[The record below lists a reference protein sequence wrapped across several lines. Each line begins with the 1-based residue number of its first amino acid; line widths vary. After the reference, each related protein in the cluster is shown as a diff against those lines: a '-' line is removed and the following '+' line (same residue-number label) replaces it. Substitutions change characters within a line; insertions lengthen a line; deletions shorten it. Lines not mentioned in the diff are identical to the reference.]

1 MERFL
6 KLFKIADLRNK
17 LLFVAALL
25 VVFRVIAAIPVP
37 GVDAAALSKFF
48 SESQFGQLFGALSSF
63 TAGGLNSFSIVML
76 GLSPYIT
83 ASIIMQLLTMIF
95 PSLEQMY
102 KYEGEAGRQ
111 RFNQYS
117 RVLTVPLSIIQG
129 YAFMILLSRS
139 GVIGSMSPFTW
150 ANSLVV
156 IATGSLFLMWLGELI
171 SEKNIGNGV
180 SFLIF
185 AGIVAGLPATIR
197 QSLFTYSA
205 DKLFTYAVFIII
217 GLIVIAGVVYLTE
230 AQRNIPINY
239 ARRVRGSRVFGG
251 VSTYLPMRVNNAGVM
266 PIIFALSLLLFPGM
280 IGGFMT
286 AAHSTFISSVGR
298 SVVSLVQNP
307 WFYGIIYFL
316 LVVLF
321 TYFYT
326 AVTFDP
332 KSISENIQKQ
342 GGYIPGIRPG
352 IPTSQFLSH
361 LLNRV
366 TLVGA
371 VFLGAIAVLP
381 QIVRGATGITTLT
394 IGGTSILI
402 VVSVAL
408 EVMKALDGQLSMYE
422 Y

>member
-6 KLFKIADLRNK
+6 KIFKIKDLRNK
-17 LLFVAALL
+17 IFFILALL
-25 VVFRVIAAIPVP
+25 VVFRFAAAVPIP
-37 GVDAAALSKFF
+37 GVDAIRLKEFF
-48 SESQFGQLFGALSSF
+48 QNNQLFGLISAF
-63 TAGGLNSFSIVML
+63 TGGGLDSFSIVML
-76 GLSPYIT
+76 GLGPYIT

-95 PSLEQMY
+95 PALERMY

-117 RVLTVPLSIIQG
+117 RVLTVPLAMIQG
-129 YAFMILLSRS
+129 YAFMMILARQSVLGNMTLFSWVS
-139 GVIGSMSPFTW
+139 
-150 ANSLVV
+150 SLLV
-156 IATGSLFLMWLGELI
+156 IAAGSVFLMWLGELI
-171 SEKNIGNGV
+171 SEKNLGNGV
-180 SFLIF
+180 SLLIF
-185 AGIVAGLPATIR
+185 AGIVARFSTGLGQTGAAYVSS
-197 QSLFTYSA
+197 QLFTYIA
-205 DKLFTYAVFIII
+205 FAIIA
-217 GLIVIAGVVYLTE
+217 LVVITGVTYLTE

-239 ARRVRGSRVFGG
+239 ARRVRGFRVFGG

-280 IGGFMT
+280 IANFFSTSSVAFIANIARAVGGF
-286 AAHSTFISSVGR
+286 IQNQ
-298 SVVSLVQNP
+298 LV
-307 WFYGIIYFL
+307 YGILYFL
-316 LVVLF
+316 LVILF

-352 IPTSQFLSH
+352 QPTSQFLTH

-371 VFLGAIAVLP
+371 IFLGLIAVLP
-381 QIVRGATGITTLT
+381 QIVRGATGITAFTV
-394 IGGTSILI
+394 GGTSILI
-402 VVSVAL
+402 VVSVVL
-408 EVMKALDGQLSMYE
+408 ETMKAVDAQLSMYE